1 MRMRKKTQVMTMTMT
16 KTKMMIKMIKTR
28 TRMIKMTRTI
38 KMGIRIRMKTNN
50 KMKMGKSRKMKSLN
64 SQCLPLESLSL
75 LKLKSLNLET
85 CWQTSPLLGLPS
97 IISSIPSLQEAV
109 LITEVT
115 NQESNPWYQRLSNS
129 IFHHHLNLNQ
139 KKNTL
144 S

>member
-1 MRMRKKTQVMTMTMT
+1 MKMRKKIQAMTMTMT
-16 KTKMMIKMIKTR
+16 KTKMMIKMMKMR
-28 TRMIKMTRTI
+28 TRMIKMTRKI
-38 KMGIRIRMKTNN
+38 KMGIRTKTNN

-129 IFHHHLNLNQ
+129 IFHHHLNLHQ